1 MAPQPAFRATG
12 GRGRSVS
19 RADIER
25 LCLAVV
31 PGTGAVEIQPLAKG
45 LISDTY
51 RVVRDGAGY
60 AVKTAAEQG
69 VDLGLDLGWE
79 AQLLELAAS
88 SKLAAPLEYFDP
100 ERAVLVSRWVAG
112 EAWAR
117 EDVRHAAN
125 IGAICGLLRR
135 VHALPAP
142 APARVMS
149 PSSWVRLYGAALSR
163 AGRSVDTGLRTEAAS
178 RLLELSRLPA
188 AAGVVCHSDL
198 HRMNLLQD
206 GGRLTLLDWEYA
218 HVSDPFW
225 DLAGWA
231 ANNDFDPQARREL
244 LGNYL
249 GTAPSQAEWLRLSV
263 MMWLYDYVCVL
274 WSELYLNT
282 RAGGAPD
289 IARRASLLDAR
300 LRLPANYAALEYSR
314 LLDCGGFNGADGC
327 GGSRWQRTRD

>member
-1 MAPQPAFRATG
+1 
-12 GRGRSVS
+12 VN

-60 AVKTAAEQG
+60 AVKTAAERG

-79 AQLLELAAS
+79 AHLLERAAS
-88 SKLAAPLEYFDP
+88 SKLAPPPVHWDI
-100 ERAVLVSRWVAG
+100 ERAVMVSRWVAG

-117 EDVRHAAN
+117 EDVQRTAN
-125 IGAICGLLRR
+125 IRAISDLLRR

-142 APARVMS
+142 APPRIMS
-149 PSSWVRLYGAALSR
+149 PSSWVQLYGSAPSR
-163 AGRSVDTGLRTEAAS
+163 AGHRVDTALRTGAAS
-178 RLLELSRLPA
+178 RLQELSRLPA

-206 GGRLTLLDWEYA
+206 GERLILLDWEYA

-244 LGNYL
+244 LENYL
-249 GTAPSQAEWLRLSV
+249 GTEPSHAEWLRLSL

-274 WSELYLNT
+274 WSELYLYT

-289 IARRASLLDAR
+289 TARRASLLDAR
-300 LRLPANYAALEYSR
+300 LRLPANYAALE
-314 LLDCGGFNGADGC
+314 
-327 GGSRWQRTRD
+327 

>member
-1 MAPQPAFRATG
+1 
-12 GRGRSVS
+12 VS
-19 RADIER
+19 RADIEG
-25 LCLAVV
+25 LCRAVV

-51 RVVRDGAGY
+51 RVMRDGVSY

-79 AQLLELAAS
+79 AHLLEGAAR
-88 SKLAAPLEYFDP
+88 SKLAPPPAYFDT
-100 ERAVLVSRWVAG
+100 ESGVMVSRWVAG
-112 EAWAR
+112 EAWAL
-117 EDVRHAAN
+117 EDVLRPAN
-125 IGAICGLLRR
+125 IRAIAGLLRR
-135 VHALPAP
+135 VHDLRAP
-142 APARVMS
+142 APVRAMS

-163 AGRSVDTGLRTEAAS
+163 AGRSVDTALGSAAAS
-178 RLLELSRLPA
+178 RLQELSQLPA

-206 GGRLTLLDWEYA
+206 GESLILLDWEYA
-218 HVSDPFW
+218 HVSEPFW

-231 ANNDFDPQARREL
+231 ANNDFDPQARTEL
-244 LGNYL
+244 LENYL
-249 GTAPSQAEWLRLSV
+249 GTAPSRAEWLRLSL

-282 RAGGAPD
+282 YAGGAPD

-314 LLDCGGFNGADGC
+314 LLDCGGFNGADDC
-327 GGSRWQRTRD
+327 GGSRRQRTRD